1 MKERVVWVDLLRI
14 AAMLSV
20 VMLHVLSKGI
30 GALEAATLEWEI
42 YNAGRCLVKWG
53 VPVFVMISGIFLLQK
68 KETTGLEMERR
79 IGHIAGVLV
88 FWLCFY
94 AGLHLINQWIHGNEI
109 DKKALQSAAEI
120 LVFGATHLWYLY
132 MLLGLYLV
140 LPILR
145 KLTEKRMLEY
155 FLAIFVVMNIAIPVI
170 QNIEW
175 QFAEELMRFLNM
187 FQIKTFTGFPGYLLL
202 GYYLYSY
209 DISKYLKKLIYMVG
223 ILAFPLSIYLTHI
236 HQGNYFFTDG
246 NFSVVNFS
254 TSVFFFLLFKEK
266 ISKINWNKRQIQ
278 YTNKLSSISL
288 GIYLIHVAV
297 LGYVNDAVKVLNIGA
312 CGKITL
318 SFVITLGISIVL
330 CVLLR
335 KIPFVKRFV

>member
-1 MKERVVWVDLLRI
+1 MKERVLWVDQLRI

-30 GALEAATLEWEI
+30 STMEAHTMEWEI

-53 VPVFVMISGIFLLQK
+53 VPVFVMISGIFLLRK
-68 KETTGLEMERR
+68 KETTKAEMKQRV
-79 IGHIAGVLV
+79 GYIAGVLI

-94 AGLHLINQWIHGNEI
+94 AGNSLLNKWIYGKAI
-109 DKKALQSAAEI
+109 DEKAREEAVNI
-120 LVFGATHLWYLY
+120 LCFGATHMWYLY

-145 KLTEKRMLEY
+145 KLTDKKLLEY
-155 FLAIFVVMNIAIPVI
+155 FLIFFMIMNIGIPVI
-170 QNIEW
+170 QNIQW
-175 QFAEELMRFLNM
+175 QYTEELIRFLNL

-202 GYYLYSY
+202 GYYLYTY
-209 DISKYLKKLIYMVG
+209 DIPKYMKRIIYTVG
-223 ILAFPLSIYLTHI
+223 ICAFPVSIYLTHM
-236 HQGNYFFTDG
+236 HEGNYFVTDG

-266 ISKINWNKRQIQ
+266 ISKVNWKERQIQ
-278 YTNKLSSISL
+278 CTKKLSSLSF

-297 LGYVNDAVKVLNIGA
+297 LGYVNDSIKVMEIGSF
-312 CGKITL
+312 GKIIIV
-318 SFVITLGISIVL
+318 FVLTLGISIGL
-330 CVLLR
+330 CALLR
-335 KIPFVKRFV
+335 KIPFLKRFV